1 MFSTVVRHAD
11 FSVALSSALG
21 LAVVLVLGGCAGS
34 NDDPGAEAAESSSS
48 SASPSSTAGVSE
60 DASESASATPTRT
73 ASLAAAYK
81 PASAEG
87 PAENVPLPVMPE
99 LAKQESSEGLR
110 EFARYWYALLNYS
123 FETGNVDSLKQVSG
137 ADCVLCKRA
146 YEMLDIGYENEDWIL
161 GGKFV
166 VHGTQSNYVLTSR
179 SQYQVLAHVEQD
191 AIEYR
196 GPEAKVYET
205 DEGLSAD
212 TVHMLEAAYV
222 DNGWFFHNVVII
234 K

>member
-1 MFSTVVRHAD
+1 MIPGPRRLRAVPAAHLPA
-11 FSVALSSALG
+11 ALQG
-21 LAVVLVLGGCAGS
+21 LVKML
-34 NDDPGAEAAESSSS
+34 
-48 SASPSSTAGVSE
+48 ASPLLQPRRARL
-60 DASESASATPTRT
+60 AWLLRT
-73 ASLAAAYK
+73 SPLLLR
-81 PASAEG
+81 G

-222 DNGWFFHNVVII
+222 DNGWFVHNVVII